1 MAAALNQRQ
10 KLCETIERWNATVM
24 DMFAISLPDE
34 NTEFRGV
41 IRFHLHHQN
50 HQRQQQQSSPSSTT
64 GALATKCMRVS
75 SMHTVAQVVDA
86 LVAKFHGEAD
96 AMHMAATTPASAS
109 YSLWEVHD
117 HDDNGTSGIS
127 ERHMDADERPLLVQ
141 LGWCCHNNGIASG
154 NKERSDG
161 SERCVLPPPMHNGR
175 FVLRRQLPKGR
186 RVGSGT
192 LMIVK
197 FKKVRRANKRHGAYH
212 VDARASGVG
221 HQNRPI
227 VI

>member
-24 DMFAISLPDE
+24 DMFAIKH
-34 NTEFRGV
+34 GV
-41 IRFHLHHQN
+41 PRSDPLSSASPTAK
-50 HQRQQQQSSPSSTT
+50 QQSSPSSTT

-117 HDDNGTSGIS
+117 DDDNGTSCIS

-141 LGWCCHNNGIASG
+141 LGWCCQNNGIASG

-186 RVGSGT
+186 VS
-192 LMIVK
+192 
-197 FKKVRRANKRHGAYH
+197 AA
-212 VDARASGVG
+212 A
-221 HQNRPI
+221 P
-227 VI
+227 